1 MKFIPVRRLR
11 TIFLA
16 GLFVVGFTTLSAP
29 KYADAQAI
37 GKAGHEFDYY
47 SDATHRT
54 LVGFVIFCKNG
65 QTIRSGSTSQF
76 VVEEPAGC

>member
-1 MKFIPVRRLR
+1 MKFFSVRRLR
-11 TIFLA
+11 SLFIAVLFL
-16 GLFVVGFTTLSAP
+16 FSFTTISAP
-29 KYADAQAI
+29 KYAGAQQI